1 MSAFASDFNP
11 HPFGHCVIFS
21 GKTVTA
27 PPPKSEGARTPMFTM
42 EKDVYHKLRYLDVL
56 IYNGDNHLKNYC
68 VSQENFHGPFNQLL

>member
-1 MSAFASDFNP
+1 MSAFASRFQP
-11 HPFGHCVIFS
+11 PPFRALRNFFGQDSHR
-21 GKTVTA
+21 
-27 PPPKSEGARTPMFTM
+27 PPKSEGARTPMFTM